1 MATVRTY
8 SPSVR
13 VGNWREDVSLD
24 EDSLKD
30 FLHRKER
37 GELTLQKTT
46 VLRQNIL
53 KPMKLS
59 VSRDGFLRFGDTIML
74 VNSGGTSLG
83 PHDPC
88 SLSII
93 ADLSNMSSHPQTNSD
108 PYLQGPCQV
117 GGANSLKP
125 CARNAFVI
133 TSVDGTPDGD
143 ILRYDQSFGLRTTAG
158 FGGELYLASDHRT
171 FQKCAKK
178 SRLQEVSLVEQC
190 DFRCWWRVVYFDP
203 QERLEHEGY
212 PVQVNCKVLISHCKT
227 NQCLAALANHV
238 LWTPFGKEYELTAHT
253 FLDSHKAEQDSNHW
267 LFVTADPGHEGQSV
281 LQQQQVSTITNENGS
296 HPKAITDTPEESER

>member
-30 FLHRKER
+30 FLHRKDR

-59 VSRDGFLRFGDTIML
+59 VSRDGFLRFGDTITL
-74 VNSGGTSLG
+74 
-83 PHDPC
+83 
-88 SLSII
+88 
-93 ADLSNMSSHPQTNSD
+93 
-108 PYLQGPCQV
+108 
-117 GGANSLKP
+117 
-125 CARNAFVI
+125 
-133 TSVDGTPDGD
+133 
-143 ILRYDQSFGLRTTAG
+143 
-158 FGGELYLASDHRT
+158 LYLASDHRT

-190 DFRCWWRVVYFDP
+190 DFQCWWRVVYFDP

-267 LFVTADPGHEGQSV
+267 LFVTADPGHEGQSL

-296 HPKAITDTPEESER
+296 HPKAITDTPGESER